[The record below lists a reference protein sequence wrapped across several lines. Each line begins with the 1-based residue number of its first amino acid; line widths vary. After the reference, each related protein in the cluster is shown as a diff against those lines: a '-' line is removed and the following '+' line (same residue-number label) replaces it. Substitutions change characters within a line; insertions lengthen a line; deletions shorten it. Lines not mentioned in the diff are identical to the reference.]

1 MLENTAYKVSKL
13 NSPPIDMQRQSGWF
27 GKLDG
32 LAVGL
37 FGFLVLF
44 GWMNIYATVNPEIDG
59 FGWDWN
65 NEAGRQ
71 LLFMGLSA
79 VLILVVLLSDA
90 RLYEALTVPIYLA
103 TLALLLAV
111 LAVGKEVGGNKSW
124 LELGGFG
131 LQPSEFA
138 KMGAAL
144 MTARMLSQRGVD
156 LRQWRARWVPA
167 IAAFLPMALI
177 LLQPDTGSAL
187 VFFGFMLVFYRE
199 GLPGYFIFLGLGA
212 IVVSVLALAFSST
225 TVLALIALGSLVAL
239 GLHRLQR
246 RLKFRTV
253 LRHPAIWYGLLA
265 MGWAL
270 TVNQVFNS
278 VLQPHQKLR
287 VQLLLGQVDQPSAA
301 GYQTAQSLIAIGS
314 GGFVGKGYMQGTQTR
329 LNFVPAQTTDYIFC
343 TVGEEWGFMGS
354 LIVLL
359 AFAGLIGRIL
369 YLAERQKEAF
379 SRIYG
384 FGIASILLIH
394 FLVNIG
400 MTLGLVPVIGIPLPF
415 FSYGGS
421 SLWAFTLMLFIFLR
435 LDSQRWNTL

>member
-1 MLENTAYKVSKL
+1 
-13 NSPPIDMQRQSGWF
+13 
-27 GKLDG
+27 
-32 LAVGL
+32 
-37 FGFLVLF
+37 
-44 GWMNIYATVNPEIDG
+44 
-59 FGWDWN
+59 
-65 NEAGRQ
+65 
-71 LLFMGLSA
+71 
-79 VLILVVLLSDA
+79 
-90 RLYEALTVPIYLA
+90 
-103 TLALLLAV
+103 
-111 LAVGKEVGGNKSW
+111 
-124 LELGGFG
+124 
-131 LQPSEFA
+131 
-138 KMGAAL
+138 

-156 LRQWRARWVPA
+156 LRQWRARLVPA

-225 TVLALIALGSLVAL
+225 TVLVLIALGSLVAL

>member
-1 MLENTAYKVSKL
+1 
-13 NSPPIDMQRQSGWF
+13 MQRQSSWF

-32 LAVGL
+32 LSVGL
-37 FGFLVLF
+37 FLFLVIF
-44 GWMNIYATVNPEIDG
+44 GWMNIYATVNPEIQG

-79 VLILVVLLSDA
+79 LLILIVLLSDT
-90 RLYEALTVPIYLA
+90 RLFEVLTVPIYLV

-111 LAVGKEVGGNKSW
+111 LVAGKEVGGNKSW
-124 LELGGFG
+124 LEIGGFG

-144 MTARMLSQRGVD
+144 MCARMLSQRGVD
-156 LRQWRARWVPA
+156 LRHWRFRWVPA
-167 IAAFLPMALI
+167 ISAFLPMGLI
-177 LLQPDTGSAL
+177 LLQPDTGSAI
-187 VFFGFMLVFYRE
+187 VFLGFMLVFYRE
-199 GLPGYFIFLGLGA
+199 RLPGYFIFLGLGA
-212 IVVSVLALAFSST
+212 MVVSVLALAFSSE
-225 TVLALIALGSLVAL
+225 TVLILIALSILLAL
-239 GLHRLQR
+239 GLDRLQR
-246 RLKFRTV
+246 RLKWRIV
-253 LRHPAIWYGLLA
+253 LRHPALWYGLLA

-270 TVNQVFNS
+270 AVNQVFNT
-278 VLQPHQKLR
+278 VLQPHQKVR
-287 VQLLLGQVDQPSAA
+287 VQLLLGQIDQPNAA

-314 GGFVGKGYMQGTQTR
+314 GGFMGKGYMQGTQTK

-343 TVGEEWGFMGS
+343 TVGEEWGFLGS
-354 LIVLL
+354 FVVLL

>member
-1 MLENTAYKVSKL
+1 
-13 NSPPIDMQRQSGWF
+13 MQRQSGWF

-37 FGFLVLF
+37 FLFLVIF
-44 GWMNIYATVNPEIDG
+44 GWMNIYATVNPVIEG

-71 LLFMGLSA
+71 LVFMGMSA
-79 VLILVVLLSDA
+79 LIILIVLLSDA
-90 RLYEALTVPIYLA
+90 RIYEALTVIIYVA
-103 TLALLLAV
+103 TLLLLLAV

-124 LELGGFG
+124 LQLGSFG

-144 MTARMLSQRGVD
+144 ITARMLSQRGVD
-156 LRQWRARWVPA
+156 LRQWRSRWIPGLL
-167 IAAFLPMALI
+167 AFLPMGLI
-177 LLQPDTGSAL
+177 LLQPDTGSAI
-187 VFFGFMLVFYRE
+187 VFLGFMLVFYRE
-199 GLPGYFIFLGLGA
+199 GLPGYFIFLGLGGLV
-212 IVVSVLALAFSST
+212 ISVLALAFASK
-225 TVLALIALGSLVAL
+225 TVLILIALASVVAL
-239 GLHRLQR
+239 GLDRLQR
-246 RLKFRTV
+246 RLKFMTV
-253 LRHPAIWYGLLA
+253 VRHPAIWFGILA

-270 TVNQVFNS
+270 TVNTVFNS
-278 VLQPHQKLR
+278 VMQPHQKLR
-287 VQLLLGQVDQPSAA
+287 VQLLLGQVEQPNAA

-314 GGFVGKGYMQGTQTR
+314 GGFIGKGYLQGTQTR

-343 TVGEEWGFMGS
+343 TVGEEWGFLGS
-354 LIVLL
+354 LAVLL
-359 AFAGLIGRIL
+359 AFAGLIARIL

-421 SLWAFTLMLFIFLR
+421 SLWAFTLMLFVFLR

>member
-1 MLENTAYKVSKL
+1 
-13 NSPPIDMQRQSGWF
+13 
-27 GKLDG
+27 
-32 LAVGL
+32 
-37 FGFLVLF
+37 
-44 GWMNIYATVNPEIDG
+44 
-59 FGWDWN
+59 
-65 NEAGRQ
+65 
-71 LLFMGLSA
+71 
-79 VLILVVLLSDA
+79 
-90 RLYEALTVPIYLA
+90 
-103 TLALLLAV
+103 
-111 LAVGKEVGGNKSW
+111 
-124 LELGGFG
+124 
-131 LQPSEFA
+131 
-138 KMGAAL
+138 MGAAL

-156 LRQWRARWVPA
+156 LRQWRSRWVPA

-225 TVLALIALGSLVAL
+225 TVLVLIALGSLVAL

>member
-1 MLENTAYKVSKL
+1 
-13 NSPPIDMQRQSGWF
+13 
-27 GKLDG
+27 
-32 LAVGL
+32 
-37 FGFLVLF
+37 
-44 GWMNIYATVNPEIDG
+44 
-59 FGWDWN
+59 
-65 NEAGRQ
+65 
-71 LLFMGLSA
+71 
-79 VLILVVLLSDA
+79 
-90 RLYEALTVPIYLA
+90 
-103 TLALLLAV
+103 
-111 LAVGKEVGGNKSW
+111 
-124 LELGGFG
+124 
-131 LQPSEFA
+131 
-138 KMGAAL
+138 MGAAL

-225 TVLALIALGSLVAL
+225 TVLVLIALGSLVAL
-239 GLHRLQR
+239 GLHLLQR

-359 AFAGLIGRIL
+359 AFAVLIGRIL

>member
-1 MLENTAYKVSKL
+1 
-13 NSPPIDMQRQSGWF
+13 MQRKSGWF

-32 LAVGL
+32 LSVGL
-37 FGFLVLF
+37 FLFLVLF
-44 GWMNIYATVNPEIDG
+44 GWMNIYATVNPEIEG

-71 LLFMGLSA
+71 LMFMGLSA
-79 VLILVVLLSDA
+79 LLILVVLLSDA
-90 RLYEALTVPIYLA
+90 RLYEALTVPIYLV
-103 TLALLLAV
+103 TLAMLLAV

-124 LELGGFG
+124 LQVGGFG

-138 KMGAAL
+138 KMGTAL
-144 MTARMLSQRGVD
+144 MTSRMLSQRGVD
-156 LRQWRARWVPA
+156 LRTWRSRWIPA
-167 IAAFLPMALI
+167 LAAFVPMGLI

-187 VFFGFMLVFYRE
+187 VFVGFMLVFYRE
-199 GLPGYFIFLGLGA
+199 GLPGYFIFVGLGA
-212 IVVSVLALAFSST
+212 IVVSVLALAFSQA
-225 TVLALIALGSLVAL
+225 TVLVLIALGSLIAL
-239 GLHRLQR
+239 GLDRLER
-246 RLKFRTV
+246 RLRFRAL
-253 LRHPAIWYGLLA
+253 LRHPAIWFGLLA
-265 MGWAL
+265 FSWAL
-270 TVNQVFNS
+270 AVNQVFNT

-314 GGFVGKGYMQGTQTR
+314 GGFAGKGYMQGTQTR

-343 TVGEEWGFMGS
+343 TVGEEWGFLGS
-354 LIVLL
+354 LVVLL
-359 AFAGLIGRIL
+359 AFTGLIGRIL
-369 YLAERQKEAF
+369 YLAERQKESF
-379 SRIYG
+379 SRMYG
-384 FGIASILLIH
+384 FAIASILLIH

>member
-1 MLENTAYKVSKL
+1 
-13 NSPPIDMQRQSGWF
+13 
-27 GKLDG
+27 
-32 LAVGL
+32 
-37 FGFLVLF
+37 
-44 GWMNIYATVNPEIDG
+44 
-59 FGWDWN
+59 
-65 NEAGRQ
+65 
-71 LLFMGLSA
+71 
-79 VLILVVLLSDA
+79 
-90 RLYEALTVPIYLA
+90 
-103 TLALLLAV
+103 
-111 LAVGKEVGGNKSW
+111 
-124 LELGGFG
+124 
-131 LQPSEFA
+131 
-138 KMGAAL
+138 
-144 MTARMLSQRGVD
+144 
-156 LRQWRARWVPA
+156 
-167 IAAFLPMALI
+167 
-177 LLQPDTGSAL
+177 
-187 VFFGFMLVFYRE
+187 
-199 GLPGYFIFLGLGA
+199 
-212 IVVSVLALAFSST
+212 
-225 TVLALIALGSLVAL
+225 
-239 GLHRLQR
+239 
-246 RLKFRTV
+246 
-253 LRHPAIWYGLLA
+253 
-265 MGWAL
+265 
-270 TVNQVFNS
+270 VNQVFNS

>member
-1 MLENTAYKVSKL
+1 
-13 NSPPIDMQRQSGWF
+13 
-27 GKLDG
+27 
-32 LAVGL
+32 
-37 FGFLVLF
+37 
-44 GWMNIYATVNPEIDG
+44 
-59 FGWDWN
+59 
-65 NEAGRQ
+65 
-71 LLFMGLSA
+71 
-79 VLILVVLLSDA
+79 
-90 RLYEALTVPIYLA
+90 
-103 TLALLLAV
+103 

-156 LRQWRARWVPA
+156 LRQWRSRWVPA

-225 TVLALIALGSLVAL
+225 TVLVLIALGSLVAL

>member
-212 IVVSVLALAFSST
+212 IVVSVLALAFSGT
-225 TVLALIALGSLVAL
+225 TVLVLIALGSLVAL

-343 TVGEEWGFMGS
+343 TVG
-354 LIVLL
+354 
-359 AFAGLIGRIL
+359 
-369 YLAERQKEAF
+369 
-379 SRIYG
+379 
-384 FGIASILLIH
+384 
-394 FLVNIG
+394 
-400 MTLGLVPVIGIPLPF
+400 
-415 FSYGGS
+415 
-421 SLWAFTLMLFIFLR
+421 
-435 LDSQRWNTL
+435 

>member
-1 MLENTAYKVSKL
+1 
-13 NSPPIDMQRQSGWF
+13 
-27 GKLDG
+27 
-32 LAVGL
+32 
-37 FGFLVLF
+37 
-44 GWMNIYATVNPEIDG
+44 
-59 FGWDWN
+59 
-65 NEAGRQ
+65 
-71 LLFMGLSA
+71 
-79 VLILVVLLSDA
+79 
-90 RLYEALTVPIYLA
+90 
-103 TLALLLAV
+103 
-111 LAVGKEVGGNKSW
+111 
-124 LELGGFG
+124 
-131 LQPSEFA
+131 
-138 KMGAAL
+138 

-225 TVLALIALGSLVAL
+225 TVLVLIALGSLVAL